1 MGKRFVLKYSFKV
14 DGFCEETNTVYEF
27 EGCFW
32 HGCDACNVNRNADG
46 SLRETPNQKYTFSQ
60 IKEATQEKKQALT
73 AEGFRVVSIRECEWL
88 RMKKQS
94 EIVSFLKTLKCV
106 QPKHQLSFE
115 KIVKGIKNKELFGF
129 LIVDIHTPEDL
140 KHFCRDSPNYQEH
153 KHIKRGYRCLH
164 AERCRTT

>member
-1 MGKRFVLKYSFKV
+1 MNVSFQSTVKV

-46 SLRETPNQKYTFSQ
+46 SLRETHPIKNIPFSQ
-60 IKEATQEKKQALT
+60 IREATQEKKRALT

-88 RMKKQS
+88 RMRKQF

-115 KIVKGIKNKELFGF
+115 KIVKGKKIKNYLVF
-129 LIVDIHTPEDL
+129 
-140 KHFCRDSPNYQEH
+140 
-153 KHIKRGYRCLH
+153 
-164 AERCRTT
+164 